1 MASSEEDIREQV
13 ETEASNDLIKRLAER
28 LGATANAKA
37 VFGDPVERNGV
48 TVVPVARARWG
59 VGGGSGKDKK
69 GEDKGTGVG
78 GGVQTTA
85 VGYIQFDDTGVSYKR
100 ISDPLRYMLFLPVM
114 PIVAGVMAVMV
125 MISAAAI
132 ALVVAKRTAAMVG
145 NVRLPIPRLTFH
157 S

>member
-59 VGGGSGKDKK
+59 IGGGTGKDKK

-85 VGYIQFDDTGVSYKR
+85 VGYIQFDDAGVSYKR
-100 ISDPLRYMLFLPVM
+100 INDPLRYMLFLPVM
-114 PIVAGVMAVMV
+114 PIVAGVMAVVV
-125 MISAAAI
+125 MLSAAAI
-132 ALVVAKRTAAMVG
+132 ALVVAKRTATMVG
-145 NVRLPIPRLTFH
+145 SVRLPFPRLTFH